1 VTVEDV
7 VLALLVIAAAA
18 PVVVPLV
25 EWLCK
30 GRATKTTAGAGA
42 SPTPAPAVPHPRD
55 DVEAARD
62 ADQ

>member
-1 VTVEDV
+1 VAVEDF

-30 GRATKTTAGAGA
+30 RRAAKT
-42 SPTPAPAVPHPRD
+42 R
-55 DVEAARD
+55 RRRL
-62 ADQ
+62 